1 MLKSLYVNNIA
12 LINKQNA
19 EFSEKINVFS
29 GETGAGKSIIIDA
42 LNFMLGAKADR
53 SLIRHGEEKAR
64 VEGVFSLENRED
76 VKQILSDFDILE
88 EDDLLISRTLTYNG
102 KNEIRANGRVITL
115 SMLKEITHKLV
126 DVHGQSEHF
135 ALSKISTH
143 LELLDKYG
151 KDKVEKEKVK
161 FKEKY
166 DNYLALKKELS
177 SFGGSEGERERL
189 LDLYG
194 YQIEEI
200 ESAELEEGEEEELIA
215 RFAQITNVE
224 KIAKN
229 LSGAMLALSGEEG
242 ANIGL
247 GVAKDCISYID
258 NLDKRLPD
266 IKSRINSCLI
276 EINDVADTLTEI
288 LDSLNFDDR
297 EADKIADR
305 LERIKALKR
314 KYGHTYQDIMRYL
327 EKTKKEYEK
336 LKNASE
342 RIADL
347 LVEIDLAKQEV
358 KKQGAVLTQV
368 RKYVAQK
375 FSEQIT
381 DELRNLGME
390 NAQFDVMF
398 KEGEFEELLSKNGLD
413 EVEFMFSANLGEP
426 LMPLIKVIS
435 GGEMSRFMLG
445 LKSITAELDSIS
457 TLVFDEIDTGIS
469 GKIAHVV
476 AEKFIKISKTKQLII
491 ITHLPQIAATG
502 DNNLLISKSAVDG
515 HTETKIK
522 SLNSEEKILELVRLS
537 GAKEANDIAI
547 TSAKQLEEHYSNIK
561 SITY

>member
-1 MLKSLYVNNIA
+1 
-12 LINKQNA
+12 
-19 EFSEKINVFS
+19 
-29 GETGAGKSIIIDA
+29 
-42 LNFMLGAKADR
+42 
-53 SLIRHGEEKAR
+53 
-64 VEGVFSLENRED
+64 
-76 VKQILSDFDILE
+76 
-88 EDDLLISRTLTYNG
+88 
-102 KNEIRANGRVITL
+102 
-115 SMLKEITHKLV
+115 
-126 DVHGQSEHF
+126 
-135 ALSKISTH
+135 
-143 LELLDKYG
+143 
-151 KDKVEKEKVK
+151 
-161 FKEKY
+161 
-166 DNYLALKKELS
+166 
-177 SFGGSEGERERL
+177 
-189 LDLYG
+189 
-194 YQIEEI
+194 
-200 ESAELEEGEEEELIA
+200 
-215 RFAQITNVE
+215 
-224 KIAKN
+224 
-229 LSGAMLALSGEEG
+229 G

-288 LDSLNFDDR
+288 LDGLNFDDR

-314 KYGHTYQDIMRYL
+314 KYGQTYQDIMRYL
-327 EKTKKEYEK
+327 EKTKKEYDK

-347 LVEIDLAKQEV
+347 LLDIDFAKQEI
-358 KKQGAVLTQV
+358 KKIGGELTKA
-368 RKYVAQK
+368 RKDVAQQ
-375 FSEQIT
+375 FSKKIT

-398 KEGEFEELLSKNGLD
+398 KEGDFEELLSKNGLD

-476 AEKFIKISKTKQLII
+476 AEKFVKISKTKQLII

-522 SLNSEEKILELVRLS
+522 SLNGEEKILELVRLS